1 MNTVPNEQGTNAGA
15 SRRQIL
21 RAGAGLAATGAL
33 GLAGVVAGAGP
44 AFAAL
49 PASSRFVLGGD
60 GGNPVWRAALYQPS
74 WAMQS
79 FAYDNVNGH
88 IYAAQHRPGDN
99 PSSDPSALGDIWI
112 SKTDLSGN
120 VLGTMAL
127 HNFGHGSSMAVEPS
141 GSGDPYLWI
150 EADNKIGGNDY
161 NDAGHKLARFRFTD
175 GLTLEYYDPSITV
188 YDRTPTIS
196 SYVKLPRPAIDPVN
210 NRLLIRYA
218 TSATESRQW
227 RIAVFSLADAAAG
240 RLADADRLAER
251 ALPNNSDLGLSD
263 ADSFQGI
270 TLYGQYVYLLYGR
283 PNGPSY
289 LVTLD
294 MNATG
299 GSYTEVFQTTAGAS
313 IPGREPQ
320 GAAIWVYGG
329 QPRLAFGF
337 SGKTGTTT
345 DPTFDAS
352 IFYKSQLT

>member
-1 MNTVPNEQGTNAGA
+1 MAEV
-15 SRRQIL
+15 L
-21 RAGAGLAATGAL
+21 
-33 GLAGVVAGAGP
+33 AGAGP
-44 AFAAL
+44 ASAVL
-49 PASSRFVLGGD
+49 PSSGRFDLGGA
-60 GGNPVWRAALYQPS
+60 GGNPMLRKPLHQPS

-88 IYAAQHRPGDN
+88 IYAAQHRPSDN
-99 PSSDPSALGDIWI
+99 PDPDPSNQGDIWI

-150 EADNKIGGNDY
+150 EADNMTGPGTYD
-161 NDAGHKLARFRFTD
+161 DAGHKLARFRYTD
-175 GLTLEYYDPSITV
+175 GLTLEYYNPSITV

-196 SYVKLPRPAIDPVN
+196 SYVKLPRPAVDPVN
-210 NRLLIRYA
+210 DRLLIRYA
-218 TSATESRQW
+218 TADTETRQW
-227 RIAVFSLADAAAG
+227 RIAVFSLADAVAG
-240 RLADADRLAER
+240 RLADSNRLAER
-251 ALPNNSDLGLSD
+251 ALPNNSELGLSD
-263 ADSFQGI
+263 SDYFQGI

-283 PNGPSY
+283 SNSPSY

-294 MNATG
+294 MNHTG
-299 GSYTEVFQTTAGAS
+299 GSFVEVFQTTAGQS

-320 GAAIWVYGG
+320 GAAIWVAAG

-337 SGKTGTTT
+337 SGKTGTTS

-352 IFYKSQLT
+352 IFYKSDLT